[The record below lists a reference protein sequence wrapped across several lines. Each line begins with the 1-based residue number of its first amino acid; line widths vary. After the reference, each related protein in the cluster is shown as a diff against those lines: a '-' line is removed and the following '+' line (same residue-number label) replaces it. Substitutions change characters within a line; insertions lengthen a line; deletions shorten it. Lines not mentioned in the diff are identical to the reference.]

1 MNILNT
7 GLKSTEKSDLI
18 AESSALAR
26 GAKFLN
32 ENGITFGQNKSGYE
46 YKRWIPIW
54 IPFIQASSGIWN
66 PVTKN
71 ADTASNWQNGAA
83 GPVVPGAEH
92 LPFNVF
98 IQAGMGF
105 DFQILTPRGHPF
117 LLLDVKVASTF
128 RTTEGNDPA
137 VTTLHGR
144 YTGPYNVATPPSG
157 ALFRKYAYP
166 DNEGIETTIIAVSPG
181 GKPIWGG
188 IQNVVGLDNSVRTVG
203 PTPHT
208 ERIPLSASQNM
219 RSGRG
224 ALQHHLLFPEDGIIR
239 VTVENRTVD
248 ASSDPAVPDGAFVTG
263 VVYGYQIME

>member
-1 MNILNT
+1 MKSSIT
-7 GLKSTEKSDLI
+7 GLKSTEQGSMI
-18 AESSALAR
+18 AESAALAR
-26 GAKFLN
+26 GAKFLD
-32 ENGITFGQNKSGYE
+32 ENGIVFGQNKSGYE
-46 YKRWIPIW
+46 YKRWIPTW
-54 IPFIQASSGIWN
+54 IPFIQASSGIWS
-66 PVTKN
+66 PVTAN
-71 ADTASNWQNGAA
+71 ADTSSNWQNGAA

-98 IQAGMGF
+98 IPGGRHF

-117 LLLDVKVASTF
+117 LLLDVKVCANFRFTTGIDPFETF
-128 RTTEGNDPA
+128 LG
-137 VTTLHGR
+137 GR
-144 YTGPYNVATPPSG
+144 YSGPYNVATAPSG

-166 DNEGIETTIIAVSPG
+166 ATEGLDTTIIAVSPG

-188 IQNVVGLDNSVRTVG
+188 VQNVVGMDNSVRTVG

-208 ERIPLSASQNM
+208 ERVPLSCSQNL

-239 VTVENRTVD
+239 VTVENR
-248 ASSDPAVPDGAFVTG
+248 VPDTSTNPDLPNGAFVNG